1 MWQTEVWKGLE
12 RADTC
17 TVRPDHG
24 PGVPARP
31 SVADGAA
38 RHSVVDA
45 LRWSTVSDG
54 RAIVSPT
61 LLLVLA
67 AVIVAAFATA
77 VAAGQQPVTAGS
89 WLCLAVAVA
98 GAWSGMR
105 ALFAAVCASVI
116 TTGLWLVEPVR
127 PSVALVLL
135 QIGLLVGT
143 GQLVAHLARRVREAD
158 RDVLVALEG
167 ERTRALEAVAERDAL
182 STRLAHQAMHD
193 MLTGLPNRSAFLDR
207 LTSTLRELEDGKEVG
222 VLFIDLDDFKIVND
236 SLGHAAGDEL
246 LVGVAERLRN
256 ALRDGDLVSR
266 FGGDEFAVLLPGRD
280 ADEHV
285 GVATR
290 LLGVLRAPFALTHG
304 MASGQ
309 ASGGLVHEP
318 RDPSRS
324 VEDQA
329 ADLMRKADLAMYAAK
344 AAGGGRCVP
353 YRNEMQDSMLERLAL
368 QDEIRHALINDQF
381 VLCYQPV
388 VEIGTSRVVAVE
400 ALARWHHP
408 ERGDV
413 PPSEFIPVA
422 EESGTIVD
430 LGMWVLEQACL
441 DLQLWDELCPG
452 NGVSI
457 AVNVSARQLREV
469 SVGPQVARI
478 LHRTG
483 VDPRRLVLEVTESL
497 LMDDGEAAAATLW
510 QMRGLGIRIAV
521 DDFGT
526 GYSSLSRLV
535 DLPIDDL
542 KIDRAFVAELNRSGA
557 GATIVNAAVAM
568 AHGLGLTVVAEG
580 VETEEQL
587 DFLVR
592 AGCDHAQGYLF
603 TPPVPMDA
611 VSGMLRRGVCPPRS
625 RVPEPR
631 EATVTP
637 LSGRPSR
644 TVLPSAPRHR

>member
-1 MWQTEVWKGLE
+1 MA
-12 RADTC
+12 ADNS
-17 TVRPDHG
+17 TVPPDSDLRG
-24 PGVPARP
+24 RSTTDG
-31 SVADGAA
+31 SV
-38 RHSVVDA
+38 RQSVVET

-54 RAIVSPT
+54 RAIVSAS
-61 LLLVLA
+61 LVAVLG
-67 AVIVAAFATA
+67 AVIAGAFVTA
-77 VAAGQQPVTAGS
+77 VAAGQQPVTAAS

-105 ALFAAVCASVI
+105 ALAAAGCAAIV
-116 TTGLWLVEPVR
+116 TAGLWLVTPTR
-127 PSVALVLL
+127 PSIALPLL

-158 RDVLVALEG
+158 RDVLLALEG

-182 STRLAHQAMHD
+182 SSRLAHQATHD
-193 MLTGLPNRSAFLDR
+193 TLTGLPNRSAFLER
-207 LTSTLRELEDGKEVG
+207 LALTLEDLEEGKDVG

-280 ADEHV
+280 AGEHS

-318 RDPSRS
+318 RDPART
-324 VEDQA
+324 VAEQA

-344 AAGGGRCVP
+344 GAGGARCVP
-353 YRNEMQDSMLERLAL
+353 YREQMQASMLERLAL

-381 VLCYQPV
+381 TLSYQPV
-388 VEIGTSRVVAVE
+388 VDIATSRVVAVE

-413 PPSEFIPVA
+413 PPADFIPVA
-422 EESGTIVD
+422 EESGAIVD

-441 DLQLWDELCPG
+441 DLQLWDELSPG

-542 KIDRAFVAELNRSGA
+542 KIDRAFIAELDRSGA
-557 GATIVNAAVAM
+557 GATIVKAAVAM

-587 DFLVR
+587 TFLAN
-592 AGCDHAQGYLF
+592 AGCDHAQGYVF

-611 VSGMLRRGVCPPRS
+611 VGGMLQRGVCPPRTP
-625 RVPEPR
+625 VPEPR

-637 LSGRPSR
+637 LLGRPSR
-644 TVLPSAPRHR
+644 TVLPTAPRHR